1 LTKQQERQDE
11 EFLHCSHFPIIRKHY
26 NDFRDAVKLPKEGAV
41 IRQHPAD
48 TPHMASRALSGG
60 SPRRLQPTP
69 PAASNFY
76 ASAADGLHSYLP
88 G

>member
-1 LTKQQERQDE
+1 MIFGMLLS
-11 EFLHCSHFPIIRKHY
+11 FRKKVQLSVSI
-26 NDFRDAVKLPKEGAV
+26 A
-41 IRQHPAD
+41 AD